1 MGVCTPGLHTQKGH
15 FSDLGVCPHPHTPP
29 LDPSLQKHLHFDPK
43 QFAKRTKT
51 KSLKFSLLF
60 SVKV

>member
-29 LDPSLQKHLHFDPK
+29 LDPSLPY
-43 QFAKRTKT
+43 TSVT
-51 KSLKFSLLF
+51 LLQGDQAADDNF
-60 SVKV
+60 LINYLFNY